1 MDKWIQKF
9 FPGPVIIESTY
20 NQVPTS
26 EDTNEDSEQLIPTM
40 HEVSYETTQQ
50 DLHNLFANYNLFISR

>member
-9 FPGPVIIESTY
+9 FPGPVIIESRY

-40 HEVSYETTQQ
+40 HEVS
-50 DLHNLFANYNLFISR
+50 